1 MSINDISKTSDMK
14 YQRDFKSIP
23 NTGNKFI
30 DRPESSK
37 GNSFTL
43 NQQVQ
48 DVERK
53 RTTIEGYDNSMNA
66 SLDQLFK
73 PLDIQNDETEQQ
85 MFNNYNSNRGTN
97 VTGKMEEI
105 QKMRQ
110 SEVRSNQ
117 RPSTP
122 DFEE

>member
-1 MSINDISKTSDMK
+1 MKTVYKSINTSKINGSNINSILEQFKKHSITMSINDISKTSDMK

-85 MFNNYNSNRGTN
+85 
-97 VTGKMEEI
+97 
-105 QKMRQ
+105 
-110 SEVRSNQ
+110 
-117 RPSTP
+117 
-122 DFEE
+122 